1 MDQAVHR
8 RHSERLECAC
18 AILSRQRAPLFVRP
32 YFEGSIVRETSVKLV
47 SRDEGRGPFFL
58 VAFYTVPGE
67 EKADVCRQLEHA
79 VSEALGA
86 DAALYDLSY
95 RQPWFEPALI
105 DGDSPIVRLMSDSF
119 RAVRGCPPVVTVVSK
134 QDVFVLNNH
143 AHIPTVSFGVAQS
156 EGPRTHHQP
165 DEAVSVED
173 VWTGARIAF
182 EAIRRWME
190 S

>member
-1 MDQAVHR
+1 
-8 RHSERLECAC
+8 
-18 AILSRQRAPLFVRP
+18 
-32 YFEGSIVRETSVKLV
+32 
-47 SRDEGRGPFFL
+47 
-58 VAFYTVPGE
+58 
-67 EKADVCRQLEHA
+67 
-79 VSEALGA
+79 
-86 DAALYDLSY
+86 
-95 RQPWFEPALI
+95 
-105 DGDSPIVRLMSDSF
+105 MSDSF